1 MPPKKTTTSPKKN
14 TPITKKVI
22 TTKRLVEKETDNT
35 KIMGLL
41 HIIGALLG
49 TWGWFA
55 VLIYYFVKKEDFNTK
70 DKQVFLNIM
79 NFTISFA
86 LYALI
91 ASVLMIVII
100 GFVLL
105 PVVIVVWFIF
115 MIIMSISHMRD
126 ETYHPPFVID
136 FIKTI

>member
-1 MPPKKTTTSPKKN
+1 MPPKKSATTATKTPAKKKAVVPKK
-14 TPITKKVI
+14 VA
-22 TTKRLVEKETDNT
+22 EKATDNT

-49 TWGWFA
+49 TWWWFA
-55 VLIYYFVKKEDFNTK
+55 VLIYYFVKKEEFNQK
-70 DKQVFLNIM
+70 DKQTFLNIM

-86 LYALI
+86 LYTLV

-105 PVVIVVWFIF
+105 PIVLVAWFII
-115 MIIMSISHMRD
+115 MIVMSIHHMRD
-126 ETYHPPFVID
+126 ESYQPPFVIA
-136 FIKTI
+136 FLKNI